1 MNGIRNIR
9 AALLG
14 TAALV
19 ALSGAA
25 SADGAPVSSPA
36 VDLDQL
42 AASAA
47 PVLPAGS
54 HLLTIS
60 KTRQPEVPGLPL
72 SDRDLRRM
80 SDNATTI
87 TILPATGGAPEG
99 SVSWSG
105 YTRAGVIYKGS
116 N

>member
-1 MNGIRNIR
+1 MIGIRNIR

-14 TAALV
+14 TAALM
-19 ALSGAA
+19 ALATAA
-25 SADGAPVSSPA
+25 AADGAPVSSPA
-36 VDLDQL
+36 VDLDEL
-42 AASAA
+42 AATAA
-47 PVLPAGS
+47 PVLPPGS

-60 KTRQPEVPGLPL
+60 KTKQPQVPGLPL

-80 SDNATTI
+80 GDHATTI
-87 TILPATGGAPEG
+87 TILPAAGAPAEG
-99 SVSWSG
+99 AVSWSG